1 MGSDAS
7 SSAGDVSMLEDIPKS
22 EWLTS
27 PMKDSNDPVMSKSS
41 YIEEISSL
49 IEESTKEE
57 LNK

>member
-1 MGSDAS
+1 
-7 SSAGDVSMLEDIPKS
+7 MLEDIPKS
-22 EWLTS
+22 EWLSTPS
-27 PMKDSNDPVMSKSS
+27 KDSSDPVMSKSS